1 MRIAGDRISKGI
13 SVLQQKGWF
22 SRTPPEFQAVV
33 LARCNWDIFKAGET
47 LIWGGDREGGIFGL
61 AEGSV
66 SVTSSTGAAD
76 VAPVHIVR
84 PPFWFGLNPLVAG
97 EARNVTVA
105 ARADVLVAQVPQHAL
120 AAILAENPKYWR
132 LTGQLL
138 IDTVAIAVQAV
149 ADLMLRDN
157 RRRCIAVLLRIADC
171 RNLGDTVVTA
181 DVGQEELAAMA
192 NMSRQTVGPI
202 LHELERS
209 GLIALGYRSIVLHK
223 PGALRNIVG
232 A

>member
-120 AAILAENPKYWR
+120 AAILADNPEYWR

-157 RRRCIAVLLRIADC
+157 KRRCIAVLLRIADC

-223 PGALRNIVG
+223 PAALRNIVG